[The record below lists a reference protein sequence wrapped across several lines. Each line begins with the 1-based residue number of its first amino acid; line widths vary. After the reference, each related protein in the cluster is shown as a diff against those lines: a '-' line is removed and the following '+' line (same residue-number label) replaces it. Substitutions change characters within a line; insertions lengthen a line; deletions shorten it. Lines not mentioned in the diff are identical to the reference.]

1 MFFITATHFLLAL
14 FHFIFGDH
22 KPYLKEHSP
31 FPFPATQHQCQIP
44 LSLEPEDADGTP
56 ERVRRVPAGLH
67 GAKDVVGDGA
77 VQPGDDG
84 VVVLDPVGG
93 ALGVGAVDVVEQS
106 KLGEDGEEAETPWTV
121 VGLVKIEYHGNVGF
135 DVDQL
140 NLGGRSRVG
149 DDWRDVKI
157 RGGRRSARRGGSIG
171 GGHEG

>member
-1 MFFITATHFLLAL
+1 M
-14 FHFIFGDH
+14 
-22 KPYLKEHSP
+22 
-31 FPFPATQHQCQIP
+31 
-44 LSLEPEDADGTP
+44 DGTP

-84 VVVLDPVGG
+84 VVVLDPVGA

-149 DDWRDVKI
+149 DD
-157 RGGRRSARRGGSIG
+157 
-171 GGHEG
+171 

>member
-1 MFFITATHFLLAL
+1 M
-14 FHFIFGDH
+14 
-22 KPYLKEHSP
+22 
-31 FPFPATQHQCQIP
+31 
-44 LSLEPEDADGTP
+44 
-56 ERVRRVPAGLH
+56 
-67 GAKDVVGDGA
+67 
-77 VQPGDDG
+77 
-84 VVVLDPVGG
+84 
-93 ALGVGAVDVVEQS
+93 VEQS

-171 GGHEG
+171 GGHEGRGEEQKSAAEKTDRSN